1 MQRRENLKNYVNADH
16 LFSIRLWRGFKKKI
30 DCHKNGPFGESDA
43 KTDRR
48 VSVLLKDLF
57 IKMKS
62 PFQFNSHTNTI
73 RLVIVE
79 YFSQPFR

>member
-43 KTDRR
+43 KTDRPT
-48 VSVLLKDLF
+48 VV
-57 IKMKS
+57 
-62 PFQFNSHTNTI
+62 FQFYWKT
-73 RLVIVE
+73 
-79 YFSQPFR
+79 FS